1 MSFKNRILEY
11 GVKPADQFLAH
22 PKNARM
28 HPQFQREAMKAALDT
43 VGFVAPVLEAAS
55 GYLVDGHERIWQAL
69 QNNNADVP
77 FVRLDISE
85 EEEAYV
91 LATFDPLTALAN
103 YDAELLDGLLQEVN
117 SDSPA
122 IQKMLADLATDNGLY
137 MDTPTADDPGAQI
150 DRAEELLAKW
160 PVARGD
166 LWVIGE
172 HRLLCGDSTN
182 TDDVA
187 RLMGGEKADA
197 VVTDPPYGM
206 NLNTEWGDRVG
217 TWDRNV
223 KSYSPVENDDKPFD
237 RSSILIQAKEE
248 FWFGGDYYVDTLPN
262 FGKDGS
268 WLVWDKRQEG
278 SLDDMRGNAFELCWS
293 KQRHRRELMRIA
305 WVGVLGHNKTDD
317 GASKFHPTQK
327 PVKLLKWIIETFTD
341 SNSTVADPFL
351 GSGTT
356 LVACEQTGRKGRGLE
371 IEPKYCAV
379 ILERM
384 SGMGI
389 TPRLSE

>member
-122 IQKMLADLATDNGLY
+122 IQQMLSDLATDVGL
-137 MDTPTADDPGAQI
+137 TPPDFA
-150 DRAEELLAKW
+150 
-160 PVARGD
+160 PV
-166 LWVIGE
+166 
-172 HRLLCGDSTN
+172 
-182 TDDVA
+182 
-187 RLMGGEKADA
+187 
-197 VVTDPPYGM
+197 
-206 NLNTEWGDRVG
+206 
-217 TWDRNV
+217 
-223 KSYSPVENDDKPFD
+223 
-237 RSSILIQAKEE
+237 
-248 FWFGGDYYVDTLPN
+248 
-262 FGKDGS
+262 
-268 WLVWDKRQEG
+268 
-278 SLDDMRGNAFELCWS
+278 DMS
-293 KQRHRRELMRIA
+293 
-305 WVGVLGHNKTDD
+305 
-317 GASKFHPTQK
+317 
-327 PVKLLKWIIETFTD
+327 
-341 SNSTVADPFL
+341 
-351 GSGTT
+351 
-356 LVACEQTGRKGRGLE
+356 EQ
-371 IEPKYCAV
+371 
-379 ILERM
+379 
-384 SGMGI
+384 
-389 TPRLSE
+389 PRLDQKSPITCPECGHEFIPKS